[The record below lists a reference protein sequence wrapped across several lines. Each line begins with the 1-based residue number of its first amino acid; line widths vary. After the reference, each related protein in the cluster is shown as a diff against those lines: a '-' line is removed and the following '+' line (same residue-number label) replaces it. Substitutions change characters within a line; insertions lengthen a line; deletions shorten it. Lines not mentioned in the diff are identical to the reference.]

1 MAIHDIDQGVRDDAD
16 EQQGSTTGHVE
27 VPGPRSPSAARLLE
41 ITARETDQ
49 WRAEARAEADGIVAA
64 AKEEAAALVRTAQ
77 RDADQVLEEARQTA
91 ARTVADAH
99 ADADAVRSGSEQQR
113 AQAESEV
120 ARLRQV
126 ADEHSDHL
134 RRHLHEVLERL
145 DSGPGRS
152 ASRDDT
158 TS

>member
-1 MAIHDIDQGVRDDAD
+1 MAIHDIDEGVRGDAD
-16 EQQGSTTGHVE
+16 AQGGTTEHVE

-49 WRAEARAEADGIVAA
+49 WRADARAEADGIVAA
-64 AKEEAAALVRTAQ
+64 AKDEAAALLRAAQ
-77 RDADQVLEEARQTA
+77 RDADHVLDEARQTA

-99 ADADAVRSGSEQQR
+99 ANADALRSGSEQDR

-126 ADEHSDHL
+126 ADDHSDQL

-145 DSGPGRS
+145 DSGPGRT
-152 ASRDDT
+152 APREDT
-158 TS
+158 TL